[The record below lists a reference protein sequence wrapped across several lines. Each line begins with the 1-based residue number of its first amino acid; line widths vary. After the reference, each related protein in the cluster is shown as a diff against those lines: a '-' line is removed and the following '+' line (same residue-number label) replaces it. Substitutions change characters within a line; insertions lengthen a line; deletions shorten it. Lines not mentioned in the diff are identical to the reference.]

1 VSKMLNVG
9 VDIDGVLSNFVK
21 AARILLKTMFNGR
34 PKDSLIQTTW
44 AFSSLGIT
52 TEEENQMWRKIDSI
66 PNWWLGHEVL
76 PNTDLLYSL
85 CNKHRVIFITNR
97 KDGTGR
103 PVDKQSAM
111 WLTEKFH
118 LFHPI
123 VLLSNK
129 KGPLAKALKLD
140 YYIDDRPKNVLEV
153 VEFHPSCK
161 TFLLD
166 ATYNQECIYT
176 NRVKSFD
183 EFAKRLL

>member
-1 VSKMLNVG
+1 MLNVG
-9 VDIDGVLSNFVK
+9 VDIDGVLGNFTK
-21 AARILLKTMFNGR
+21 AARKLCQELFDGR

-52 TEEENQMWRKIDSI
+52 AEEENQMWRKIDSI

-118 LFHPI
+118 LFHPT
-123 VLLSNK
+123 VLISAD
-129 KGPLAKALKLD
+129 KGPLTKALKLD
-140 YYIDDRPKNVLEV
+140 AYIDDRDKNINEVAASIGVDKTVMCRWPWEPEFQKYYPNYVL
-153 VEFHPSCK
+153 
-161 TFLLD
+161 
-166 ATYNQECIYT
+166 
-176 NRVKSFD
+176 SFN